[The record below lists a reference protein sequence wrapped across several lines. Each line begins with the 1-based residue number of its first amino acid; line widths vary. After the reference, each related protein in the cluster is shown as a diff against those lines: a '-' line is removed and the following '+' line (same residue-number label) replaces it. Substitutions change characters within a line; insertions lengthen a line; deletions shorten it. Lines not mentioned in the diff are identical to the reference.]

1 MFFQNRQMKPGGFW
15 AKGNWTSIPSPKA
28 QQAADLETSG
38 KFISVL
44 FLPSVLIQPIKMQGP
59 YFMSF
64 LTWCIK
70 KTTKKKKKKAKN
82 YKNYR
87 MKFTVLHYWKGQIL
101 ILCYKW
107 PSCHQLYE
115 PLFNLIFF
123 YLKNNSLKT
132 KKGLMTL
139 MRPVLAKNASPPPST
154 LLACA

>member
-44 FLPSVLIQPIKMQGP
+44 FLPSVLIQPSSHKDAGSLLYEFP
-59 YFMSF
+59 K
-64 LTWCIK
+64 WCIK
-70 KTTKKKKKKAKN
+70 TLQKNKNKKAKN

-87 MKFTVLHYWKGQIL
+87 MKFSVLHYWKGHIL

-107 PSCHQLYE
+107 PLCHQLYE
-115 PLFNLIFF
+115 PLFNLRFF
-123 YLKNNSLKT
+123 LFKE
-132 KKGLMTL
+132 
-139 MRPVLAKNASPPPST
+139 
-154 LLACA
+154 